1 MQIDCFNDLNKQ
13 VKISS
18 QTQNAYLENKL
29 LYFENYAKNFQKI
42 KCKSDDVL
50 SCSKPCNVLQLSQTK
65 SWSPD
70 DARKA
75 LCDPASHYLSD
86 FLSC

>member
-42 KCKSDDVL
+42 
-50 SCSKPCNVLQLSQTK
+50 NIWT
-65 SWSPD
+65 
-70 DARKA
+70 
-75 LCDPASHYLSD
+75 
-86 FLSC
+86 

>member
-29 LYFENYAKNFQKI
+29 LYFENYAKNFQKN
-42 KCKSDDVL
+42 KQT
-50 SCSKPCNVLQLSQTK
+50 SKFKQYPENYQCNLRL
-65 SWSPD
+65 
-70 DARKA
+70 
-75 LCDPASHYLSD
+75 
-86 FLSC
+86 